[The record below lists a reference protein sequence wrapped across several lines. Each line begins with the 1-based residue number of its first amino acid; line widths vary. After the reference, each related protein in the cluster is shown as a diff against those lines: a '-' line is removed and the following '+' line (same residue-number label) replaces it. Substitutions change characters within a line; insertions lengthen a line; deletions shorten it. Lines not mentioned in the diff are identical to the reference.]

1 MNTASEIKNKLKDG
15 SFDSLL
21 LDIYPDNAALSYQ
34 KDRYTHAI
42 DEFLKAFDRN
52 EDTQISVFS
61 APGRTEI
68 GGNHTDHQNGKVL
81 AAAITDDAIAVV
93 TPEQDSQEVRV
104 LSQGYSMITINTTDI
119 GKIQSEEGTTNALV
133 KGVLYRL
140 KMLGYT
146 IGGFNAYITS
156 DVLQG
161 SGLSSSAAFE
171 NLIGTIISGLY
182 NDMNISPQEIAAT
195 GQFSENKY
203 FGKPCGLMDQM
214 ASSMGSMCFIDFKD
228 PENVITRSID
238 CDLSKYGYSLCIT
251 DTKGSHADLTPDYA
265 AVPAEMKDV
274 AAVFDAALLCDVD
287 EDVILSNINKVRESA
302 GDRAL
307 LRALHYYEENKR
319 VDLEVEALSKGDMDG
334 FLSAFR
340 QSAKSSFQY
349 LQNIYT
355 PKDPSHQNTSVALML
370 SDMIIGKDGAARIH
384 GGGFA
389 GTIQAILKNE
399 KVDEYKKKMD
409 EVFGEGSCKIYSIR
423 KYGGMRVI

>member
-1 MNTASEIKNKLKDG
+1 MKTASQIKKSISDNSL
-15 SFDSLL
+15 DSLL
-21 LDIYPDNAALSYQ
+21 LDIYPDSGALDYQ
-34 KDRYTHAI
+34 KDRYIRAI
-42 DEFLKAFDRN
+42 DSFLKAYDRN
-52 EDTQISVFS
+52 EDTEISIFS

-93 TPEQDSQEVRV
+93 TPLSDSKNVRV
-104 LSQGYSMITINTTDI
+104 LSQGFDMITIDITDI
-119 GKIQSEEGTTNALV
+119 GKIQSEEGTTTALI

-140 KMLGYT
+140 KRLGYA
-146 IGGFNAYITS
+146 IGSFDAYITS

-182 NDMNISPQEIAAT
+182 NDMKITPQEIAAT

-214 ASSMGSMCFIDFKD
+214 ASSMGSMCFINFRD
-228 PENVITRSID
+228 PDDVITKSID

-265 AVPAEMKDV
+265 AVPAEMKAV
-274 AAVFDAALLCDVD
+274 AAVFDANLLCDVD
-287 EDVILSNINKVRESA
+287 EEVVMANIGKIRQKA

-319 VDLEVEALSKGDMDG
+319 VDQEVKALSEGDMEG

-349 LQNIYT
+349 LQNVYT
-355 PKDPSHQNTSVALML
+355 PKDPSHQNTSIALMI
-370 SDMIIGKDGAARIH
+370 SDMIIGDDGAARIH

-389 GTIQAILKNE
+389 GTIQAIIKSE
-399 KVDEYKKKMD
+399 KVDEYRKKMD
-409 EVFGEGSCKIYSIR
+409 EVFGDGSCKIYSIR
-423 KYGGMRVI
+423 KYGGIKVI